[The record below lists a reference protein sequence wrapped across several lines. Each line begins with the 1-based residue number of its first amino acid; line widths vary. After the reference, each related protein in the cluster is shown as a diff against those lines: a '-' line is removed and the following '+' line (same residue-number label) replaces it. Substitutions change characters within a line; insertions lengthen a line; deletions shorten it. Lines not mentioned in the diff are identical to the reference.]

1 MANIGDIVQKA
12 FYLGVGVAV
21 AAGETANETIA
32 QIRTKAQKL
41 ADELVEKG
49 EMNAEQARR
58 YVDDMIQQAQK
69 QNKAENP
76 PSSSSKGEPRRIEI
90 LNEDEDSKQTNNTNN
105 NDADAMR
112 KQVESLKQE
121 LERLKKA
128 GK

>member
-21 AAGETANETIA
+21 AAGETANDTIT

-41 ADELVEKG
+41 ADDLVEKG
-49 EMNAEQARR
+49 EMTSDQAKR

-69 QNKAENP
+69 QNKPENTP
-76 PSSSSKGEPRRIEI
+76 PSPDRNEPRRIEI

-105 NDADAMR
+105 KDADAMR

>member
-12 FYLGVGVAV
+12 FYLGVGVAI
-21 AAGETANETIA
+21 AAGETANETIV
-32 QIRTKAQKL
+32 QIRSKAQKL

-58 YVDDMIQQAQK
+58 YVDDMIQQAQR
-69 QNKAENP
+69 QNKAENTP
-76 PSSSSKGEPRRIEI
+76 PPPDRNEPRRIEI
-90 LNEDEDSKQTNNTNN
+90 LNEDEDSKQTNNANN